1 MVTAPGDGDRVLRP
15 IEPSDGGPTVL
26 RILLGAQLR
35 RLREARRISLE
46 EAGNVIRASHS
57 KISRIETGRVGF
69 KDRDIADLLIFYG
82 VTDEKERDAL
92 RALARRASLPGW
104 WHDYSDI
111 LPTWFEAYVGL
122 EEAATTIRTY
132 QIQFVPGLLQTA
144 DYARGVIMLGHPNS
158 PAREVDRR
166 VGLRLARQALLTRPD
181 SPSIWAVLDEAML
194 RRQIGSAEVMRG
206 QLKHLLE
213 LSKRTHITIQVL
225 PFSAG
230 GHAAAGGPFSILRFA
245 EHDLPDVV
253 YLEQLTSSLYLDKQE
268 LVESYL
274 MVMEQLCMEAATPA
288 NSAKLLRSI
297 LREGSD
303 GLSALRPGAPAE
315 RVRPRRPRRRG
326 AARFPR
332 VLPPVCAPAAAPPG
346 REWPA
351 WAHRAQAARAC
362 MTRTPPH
369 ALPRRPRL
377 RAARSDTVRL
387 RRRRLGWGGSWR
399 KTP

>member
-1 MVTAPGDGDRVLRP
+1 MVTAPGDDDRVLRP

-69 KDRDIADLLIFYG
+69 KDRDIADLLLFYG

-111 LPTWFEAYVGL
+111 LPTWFEAHVGL

-132 QIQFVPGLLQTA
+132 QVQFVPGLLQTA
-144 DYARGVIMLGHPNS
+144 DYARAVTMLGHPNA
-158 PAREVDRR
+158 PAREIDRR

-181 SPSIWAVLDEAML
+181 PPSIWVVLDEAVL
-194 RRQIGSAEVMRG
+194 RRQIGSSEVMRA
-206 QLKHLLE
+206 QVKHLLE
-213 LSKRTHITIQVL
+213 LSKRPYITIQVL
-225 PFSAG
+225 PFDAG
-230 GHAAAGGPFSILRFA
+230 GHPAAGGPFSILRFA

-274 MVMEQLCMEAATPA
+274 MVMEQLCLEAATPA
-288 NSAKLLRSI
+288 GTTRMLRPL
-297 LREGSD
+297 LREGPG
-303 GLSALRPGAPAE
+303 GLQTLRAAVPAGRTRRRPRAPGRPGA
-315 RVRPRRPRRRG
+315 
-326 AARFPR
+326 
-332 VLPPVCAPAAAPPG
+332 
-346 REWPA
+346 A
-351 WAHRAQAARAC
+351 WARKAPVARAC
-362 MTRTPPH
+362 MTPTRPR
-369 ALPRRPRL
+369 ALPPRPRL
-377 RAARSDTVRL
+377 REAQSGTARL
-387 RRRRLGWGGSWR
+387 HPRRPGWGERWHR
-399 KTP
+399 TP